1 MEQGALY
8 KASCY
13 LRFIKA
19 IFPLLLY
26 DGEPS
31 VPNEIVSQLPSSH
44 LFIHRVPTKLSNG
57 IVSHGENYRWLQ
69 LLFFRSYRPASP
81 SAVPVARRT
90 QCRPWF
96 PLVLLLMRLPK
107 APSFTGSFPE
117 PCPAPVHAG
126 NPARL
131 WNHLHISAIVCLCCC
146 RFCLLLLS
154 PDVPQHLGGIVFCP
168 IPQDSEDNPKYF
180 TGYHDQRLH
189 LLERVFR
196 SGCVIQVQFLEF
208 RRMGNSRLCC
218 LEQPIPEPLASPCG

>member
-1 MEQGALY
+1 MEQGAVY
-8 KASCY
+8 KASCC

-31 VPNEIVSQLPSSH
+31 VPNEIASQLPSSH

-57 IVSHGENYRWLQ
+57 ILSHGENYRWLQ

-81 SAVPVARRT
+81 SAVPVARWT
-90 QCRPWF
+90 LCLPWF

-117 PCPAPVHAG
+117 PCPAPVNIG

-131 WNHLHISAIVCLCCC
+131 WNHLHISAIVRNAAVSSACFSC
-146 RFCLLLLS
+146 RRMSLSILPKSYFVLS
-154 PDVPQHLGGIVFCP
+154 PRIVKIIRSILQAITISDCIFLSGFPPWLCNTGAVP
-168 IPQDSEDNPKYF
+168 
-180 TGYHDQRLH
+180 
-189 LLERVFR
+189 
-196 SGCVIQVQFLEF
+196 
-208 RRMGNSRLCC
+208 
-218 LEQPIPEPLASPCG
+218 

>member
-8 KASCY
+8 KASCC

-57 IVSHGENYRWLQ
+57 SVSHGENYRWLQ

-81 SAVPVARRT
+81 SAVPVARWT
-90 QCRPWF
+90 LCRPWF
-96 PLVLLLMRLPK
+96 PLVLLLMRLQKPHRLQV
-107 APSFTGSFPE
+107 PFQ
-117 PCPAPVHAG
+117 

-131 WNHLHISAIVCLCCC
+131 PSMPQTRQGSGII
-146 RFCLLLLS
+146 FIYLLS
-154 PDVPQHLGGIVFCP
+154 SVYAAVSSACFSC
-168 IPQDSEDNPKYF
+168 
-180 TGYHDQRLH
+180 
-189 LLERVFR
+189 
-196 SGCVIQVQFLEF
+196 
-208 RRMGNSRLCC
+208 RRMSLSILPGSYFVPSRRIVKI
-218 LEQPIPEPLASPCG
+218 IPSILQAITISDCIFLSGFSALVV